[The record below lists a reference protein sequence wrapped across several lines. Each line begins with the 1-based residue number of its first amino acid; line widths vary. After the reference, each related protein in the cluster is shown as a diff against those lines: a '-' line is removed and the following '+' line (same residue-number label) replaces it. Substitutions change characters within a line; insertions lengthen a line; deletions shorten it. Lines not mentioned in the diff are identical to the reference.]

1 MYKFFTEEIEENE
14 ARVTGDDHKHLWKVL
29 RLKVGDEVLIND
41 LKGMDFLGRI
51 ASIDKERTVVDL
63 QRRILENNESPV
75 TITLYQGLPKSGKMD
90 LIVQKNTE
98 LGVNRIVPVI
108 TERVIVKNSSEYK
121 KMDRLRR
128 IILEASKQSKRSRIP
143 EITEPREFADILPD
157 MLSHDVLI
165 VPYEN
170 ARKYGISKLKQEL
183 PFIRSCG
190 ILIGPEG
197 GFSEEEIRML
207 EESGAK
213 IVTLGKRILRTETAG
228 FVSVAMV
235 QLLYGDMGGED

>member
-1 MYKFFTEEIEENE
+1 MHKFFTEEIEENE
-14 ARVTGDDHKHLWKVL
+14 ALITGDDHKHLWKVL
-29 RLKVGDEVLIND
+29 RLKAGDEVLIND
-41 LKGMDFLGRI
+41 LKEMDFLGRI

-63 QRRILENNESPV
+63 QRRIMENNESPV

-128 IILEASKQSKRSRIP
+128 IILEASKQSKRSWIP
-143 EITEPREFADILPD
+143 EITEPCDFKDILPE
-157 MLSHDVLI
+157 MLSHDVLL

-170 ARKYGISKLKQEL
+170 ARKYGVSQLKLEL

-197 GFSEEEIRML
+197 GFSEEEIGML